1 MKDLLE
7 KEQLKIQKK
16 RELLVK
22 QIILWEEK
30 GERNGL
36 IIERYSIMDKPA

>member
-22 QIILWEEK
+22 HIILWEEK
-30 GERNGL
+30 GER
-36 IIERYSIMDKPA
+36 D